1 MKKGF
6 DAEKYVTAQSLEIR
20 KRVARFGRLYL
31 EVGGKLC
38 RDEHA
43 ARVLPGY
50 RESSK
55 IEILRELGDIDIVY
69 CVSARDLVSDREVGL
84 SGLSFE
90 EKVIG
95 DLKDIDFFPRKKS
108 GGRWSVVGGR
118 KNRVKIVVTRFSGE
132 VDAKKFGTRMGK
144 RYDVYFYDEIKGY
157 GKDLGATLRG
167 YGKNAYV
174 KLDSDLVVVTGPG
187 GGSGKMGFA
196 LSQIYAERKAHRD
209 NRKSVI
215 GNREEAGFAKFES
228 FPIWNL
234 AMNHPVNLAYEAA
247 TADLGDFN
255 MIDKFHLKAYGKRA
269 VNYNRDVDNFLI
281 LRKVLGKRFPFGYRS
296 VTDMGVNMMKVGIV
310 DDEVCRRA
318 GGAEVRRR
326 LRKALEVDRDSLES
340 VRLREIVGKLEPRM
354 A

>member
-6 DAEKYVTAQSLEIR
+6 DAEKYIAAQSLEIR
-20 KRVARFGRLYL
+20 NRVARFGRLYL

-55 IEILRELGDIDIVY
+55 VEILRELGDLDIVY
-69 CVSARDLVSDREVGL
+69 CVSAIDLASGREVGL

-90 EKVIG
+90 KKVFA
-95 DLKDIDFFPRKKS
+95 DLKDLKKF
-108 GGRWSVVGGR
+108 GFG
-118 KNRVKIVVTRFSGE
+118 KNVKIVITRFSGE
-132 VDAKKFGTRMGK
+132 IEAKRFGVRMGK
-144 RYDVYFYDEIKGY
+144 NYDVYFYGEIEGY

-167 YGKNAYV
+167 YGRNAYV

-187 GGSGKMGFA
+187 GGSGKMYFA
-196 LSQIYAERKAHRD
+196 LSQIYYEMKKKIAT
-209 NRKSVI
+209 
-215 GNREEAGFAKFES
+215 GFAKFES

-255 MIDKFHLKAYGKRA
+255 VIDKFHLKAYGKRA
-269 VNYNRDVDNFLI
+269 VNYNRDVENFLI

-296 VTDMGVNMMKVGIV
+296 VTDMGVNMMRVGIV
-310 DDEVCRRA
+310 DDLVCRRA
-318 GGAEVRRR
+318 GFAEVRRR
-326 LRKALEVDRDSLES
+326 LRKALDIDRDSLES
-340 VRLREIVGKLEPRM
+340 VRLREIVGKILKKKELARI
-354 A
+354 ARIARIF